1 MQYQQAANIVQGLE
15 YVLTNRQQLFAQRFD
30 HELDQDNINFCNLS
44 YIKGMLASLMVEMPE
59 VAQYVVDRLDIV
71 NKDIDML
78 QSKIAV

>member
-1 MQYQQAANIVQGLE
+1 MQYEQAANIVQGLE
-15 YVLTNRQQLFAQRFD
+15 HVLTERQHVFAQRIG
-30 HELDQDNINFCNLS
+30 HELESDRIIYCNLA
-44 YIKGMLASLMVEMPE
+44 YLKGMLASMMVDMPQ